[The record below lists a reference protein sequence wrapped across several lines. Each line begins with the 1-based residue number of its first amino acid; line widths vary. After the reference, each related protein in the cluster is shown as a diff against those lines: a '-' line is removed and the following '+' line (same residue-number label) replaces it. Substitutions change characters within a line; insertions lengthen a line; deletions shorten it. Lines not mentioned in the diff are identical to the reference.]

1 MDIKEPKFSK
11 YFESTQQQ
19 AVASW
24 VNYLNQLRLDQLMQG
39 LQDIN
44 DNYDLTGA
52 MKIINSTMKQINK
65 EIIEK
70 NRGAATG
77 MHGFIAECA
86 EVGVNNA
93 WLKYSRE
100 IPIYKWINDDGPADI
115 QKGVILIQQKFYNSG
130 NGLSLN
136 AVRKHLQTYP
146 DFLKNGGKYQ
156 IPRDQFEKIKYLLD
170 MPADVANKM
179 PTSDGSFSLKQWKN
193 VHDFF
198 GQGDVTLDDFE
209 ESRLD
214 YKSVQK
220 GAIHKTLNKE
230 KAMIK
235 QSHQKLK
242 DAVYEK
248 SMPTLH
254 EGLVASGVS
263 AAVEGGTA
271 FGIAIVKKTKS
282 GKKIQ
287 EFSSE
292 DWQDILKDTGLGSVK
307 GGVRGAS
314 IYVLT
319 NFTATPAAVA
329 SSIVT
334 ASFGIANQANLL
346 RKGMITEDEFIQ
358 NSQTLCVETSVS
370 ALSSFI
376 GQAVI
381 PVPVLGAVI
390 GNTVGTLMYQ
400 IAKDNLS
407 KYEQNLI
414 KKYKGEIEELNRSLE
429 KEYRNFIKDLVKD
442 LEVYY
447 ELLDSAF
454 SPDYQAAFEGS
465 IALALNVGVPYDK
478 VLKNLEE
485 TDDFF
490 LG

>member
-1 MDIKEPKFSK
+1 MDKREPKFVK

-24 VNYLNQLRLDQLMQG
+24 INYLNQLRLDDLMHG

-44 DNYDLTGA
+44 DHYDLNGA
-52 MKIINSTMKQINK
+52 VKIINSTMKQIK
-65 EIIEK
+65 TEIIDR

-93 WLKYSRE
+93 WLKYERQV
-100 IPIYKWINDDGPADI
+100 PIYKWINDDGPADI
-115 QKGVILIQQKFYNSG
+115 QKGAILIQQKFYNSG

-156 IPRDQFEKIKYLLD
+156 IPRDQLEKIKYLLD
-170 MPADVANKM
+170 MPADVANKL
-179 PTSDGSFSLKQWKN
+179 PTSDGSFSLKQWRN
-193 VHDFF
+193 VHQFF
-198 GQGDVTLDDFE
+198 EQGDVTLEDFE
-209 ESRLD
+209 EARLD

-220 GAIHKTLNKE
+220 EAIHKTLNKE
-230 KAMIK
+230 KVAIK
-235 QSHQKLK
+235 ESHQKMK

-248 SMPTLH
+248 SKPAMQ

-263 AAVEGGTA
+263 AAIEGGTA
-271 FGIAIVKKTKS
+271 FGMAIIKKIKS
-282 GKKIQ
+282 GKKLQ
-287 EFSSE
+287 EFSGD
-292 DWQDILKDTGLGSVK
+292 DWQDVLKDTGLATVK
-307 GGVRGAS
+307 GGIRGAS
-314 IYVLT
+314 IYALT

-346 RKGMITEDEFIQ
+346 RKGMLTEDEFIR

-400 IAKDNLS
+400 IAKDSLS
-407 KYEQNLI
+407 KYEQKLM
-414 KKYKGEIEELNRSLE
+414 KKYREEIEELNRSLE
-429 KEYRNFIKDLVKD
+429 KQYRTFIKELVKE

-447 ELLDSAF
+447 EILDSAF

-478 VLKNLEE
+478 VLKTLEE

-490 LG
+490 LN